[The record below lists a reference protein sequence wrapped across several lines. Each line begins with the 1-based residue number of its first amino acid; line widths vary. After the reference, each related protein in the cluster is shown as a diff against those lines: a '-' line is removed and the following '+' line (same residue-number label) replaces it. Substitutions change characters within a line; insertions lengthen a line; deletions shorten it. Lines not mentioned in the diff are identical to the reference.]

1 VRVVGLEPTLPM
13 EWAFKTRVCVRGIHR
28 NILVPPARS
37 PAARRSSSL
46 LLRHLKPQRED
57 EQTINTDGGAI
68 RREAKNWC
76 PRPDL
81 NQHAREGNRF

>member
-1 VRVVGLEPTLPM
+1 
-13 EWAFKTRVCVRGIHR
+13 
-28 NILVPPARS
+28 
-37 PAARRSSSL
+37 
-46 LLRHLKPQRED
+46 LKPQRED